1 MKIKKALVAAAGFG
15 TRFLPITK
23 TIQKEMLPVLDRPT
37 VDYLVEDL
45 IKAGVEEIIFVISEH
60 NKQLLHYYR
69 ENKRLRSYLKS
80 HHKNDLCDQVSKLHQ
95 KAKFSFIK
103 QADNEVYGTA
113 TPLKLA
119 QSHLKNESA
128 FFVFMG
134 DDFLFGGK
142 EHSESAKMQELFF
155 ASKAHGLITCISKPK
170 DDLSRYGVVKIKQQT
185 GFSYLEGI
193 IEKPALGQAPSDL
206 VNISKY
212 ILNPTIFEIIAKQK
226 PNPQNGELYITDS
239 VTTLAKNTPVV
250 VFQPQ
255 GKYLDC
261 GYVLGWLE
269 ANLAVALKHPLYAKQ
284 TKKLIQT
291 VSTAK

>member
-1 MKIKKALVAAAGFG
+1 MKIEKALIAAAGFG

-60 NKQLLHYYR
+60 NKQLIHYYR
-69 ENKRLRSYLKS
+69 KNQRLFDYLKARG
-80 HHKNDLCDQVSKLHQ
+80 KQDLYTQMSKLHQ

-103 QADNEVYGTA
+103 QADSEVYGTA

-119 QSHLKNESA
+119 QTQLEKEPA

-134 DDFLFGGK
+134 DDFLFDPD
-142 EHSESAKMQELFF
+142 EESESSKMKEIFCQSQ
-155 ASKAHGLITCISKPK
+155 AQGLVTCIQKPASE
-170 DDLSRYGVVKIKQQT
+170 LGRYGVVKIKKAN
-185 GFSYLEGI
+185 GFSYLDSI
-193 IEKPALGQAPSDL
+193 IEKPKLGQAPSNL

-212 ILNPTIFEIIAKQK
+212 ILTPAIFEIIKNQK
-226 PNPQNGELYITDS
+226 PNAQNGELYITDS
-239 VTTLAKNTPVV
+239 VASLAKISPVV
-250 VFQPQ
+250 IFAPK

-261 GYVLGWLE
+261 GYPMGWLE
-269 ANLAVALKHPLYAKQ
+269 ANLTVAFNHPQYAAE
-284 TKKLIQT
+284 TKKLIAGF
-291 VSTAK
+291 V